1 MRKLTNK
8 DLHTSSISTNRA
20 FLPYILISLVVS
32 VVYLPTFT
40 GSFILD
46 DNPLIRNNRYIR
58 EAQPIYSHLAR
69 EDGITDS
76 KGTRNSHTGYYRP
89 LTSLSYWLDCRLWG
103 MIPQGFR
110 ATNLILH
117 LLTCFLLFRF
127 LLFFVNDRQAAFWV
141 TLLYA
146 IHPVNTESV
155 SWISARNN
163 ILVTLFVLS
172 SVYCYLKRWEGAIS
186 LSFIASV
193 LFFAMAVLSKEFGL
207 LVLPC
212 IFFYNRFLFGK
223 RRDIS
228 QELISYLPFILVLT
242 AYFLLRKI
250 VTGAWL
256 TPSDAEDSWKRVYFA
271 TYLVAWNLRLV
282 FAPYGLHSFVVGY
295 PADYLSWQAFIGICC
310 IAIVGL
316 LLWRGRK
323 KKLFVF
329 STFSFFLSLF
339 PILNIIPTSAV
350 TLISMRWLYLPMI
363 FLSLAATPFIGKS
376 LKRNRFL
383 TISILIPVLVY
394 AGTYSFILN
403 KYLWHDEDAFF
414 RQEVFHFNNYFY
426 AGGLAENLFNSKDY
440 QEAERCFKMA
450 IEYYPGEAGNY
461 INYSAL
467 LTETGRPEAAISL
480 LEQAK
485 SLSMNLKKRGEWHN
499 NIGTAYF
506 LLRTHT
512 KALEHYRKA
521 IAFSPDRSGF
531 WANIG
536 ATYGEMGD
544 YDNCVSALNKGLS
557 ITPDSVQL
565 RKNLAV
571 AYRRMGDHAKAVK
584 ELLNTVS
591 KD

>member
-1 MRKLTNK
+1 MTNK
-8 DLHTSSISTNRA
+8 DLHTSSISTHRA
-20 FLPYILISLVVS
+20 FLPYILISLIVS

-58 EAQPIYSHLAR
+58 EAQPVYSHLAR

-76 KGTRNSHTGYYRP
+76 QETKDSHTGYYRP

-103 MIPQGFR
+103 MTPEGFR

-127 LLFFVNDRQAAFWV
+127 LLFLVNDRQAAFWV

-146 IHPVNTESV
+146 IHPVNTGSV
-155 SWISARNN
+155 SWVSARNN
-163 ILVTLFVLS
+163 ILVTLLVLS
-172 SVYCYLKRWEGAIS
+172 SVHCYLKRWEGAIS

-212 IFFYNRFLFGK
+212 IFFYNRFLSVK

-242 AYFLLRKI
+242 AYFLLRKL

-256 TPSDAEDSWKRVYFA
+256 TPSDAADFWKRVYFA
-271 TYLVAWNLRLV
+271 TYLVAWNLKLV
-282 FAPYGLHSFVVGY
+282 FAPYGLHSFIVGY
-295 PADYLSWQAFIGICC
+295 PADYLNWQA
-310 IAIVGL
+310 IASFCGMALLGL
-316 LLWRGRK
+316 ILWQTRKNKLLT
-323 KKLFVF
+323 FSVF
-329 STFSFFLSLF
+329 SFLVALL

-350 TLISMRWLYLPMI
+350 TLISTRWLYLPMI
-363 FLSLAATPFIGKS
+363 FLCLAATPFIGRS

-440 QEAERCFKMA
+440 QQAERYFKMA
-450 IEYYPGEAGNY
+450 IKHYPGEAGNY

-467 LTETGRPEAAISL
+467 LTETGRPEAAIAL

-485 SLSMNLKKRGEWHN
+485 SLSMNRKKRGEWHN

-506 LLRTHT
+506 HLRKHT
-512 KALEHYRKA
+512 EALEHYRKA
-521 IAFSPDRSGF
+521 IVFLPDESQF

-571 AYRRMGDHAKAVK
+571 AYRRIGDHAKAVR
-584 ELLNTVS
+584 EQSNSVS

>member
-1 MRKLTNK
+1 M
-8 DLHTSSISTNRA
+8 
-20 FLPYILISLVVS
+20 PYILISLVVS

-40 GSFILD
+40 GSFMLD
-46 DNPLIRNNRYIR
+46 DNPLIRNNRYII
-58 EAQPIYSHLAR
+58 EAQPVYSHLAR
-69 EDGITDS
+69 EDGITDCQET
-76 KGTRNSHTGYYRP
+76 KNSHTGYYRP
-89 LTSLSYWLDCRLWG
+89 LTSFSFRLDYGLWG
-103 MIPQGFR
+103 MTPQGFR

-117 LLTCFLLFRF
+117 ILTCFLLFRF
-127 LLFFVNDRQAAFWV
+127 LLFLVNDRQAAFWV

-172 SVYCYLKRWEGAIS
+172 SVYCYLKRWEGSIS

-212 IFFYNRFLFGK
+212 IFFYNRFLSEK

-228 QELISYLPFILVLT
+228 QELISYLPFLLVLT
-242 AYFLLRKI
+242 AYFLFRKI

-256 TPSDAEDSWKRVYFA
+256 TPSEAGDFWKRVYFA
-271 TYLVAWNLRLV
+271 TYLVAWNLKLV
-282 FAPYGLHSFVVGY
+282 FAPYGLHSFIDGY
-295 PADYLSWQAFIGICC
+295 PEDYLNWQAFIGVCC
-310 IAIVGL
+310 MAIVGL

-329 STFSFFLSLF
+329 SIFSFLAALF
-339 PILNIIPTSAV
+339 PVLNIIPTSAV
-350 TLISMRWLYLPMI
+350 TLISTRWLYLPMI
-363 FLSLAATPFIGKS
+363 FLSLAATPFIGN
-376 LKRNRFL
+376 LLRRNHFL
-383 TISILIPVLVY
+383 TTSILIPVLVY

-426 AGGLAENLFNSKDY
+426 AGGLAENLFNTKNY
-440 QEAERCFKMA
+440 QQAERYFKLA
-450 IEYYPGEAGNY
+450 IERYPREARNY

-467 LTETGRPEAAISL
+467 LTETGRPESAISL
-480 LEQAK
+480 LEQAT
-485 SLSMNLKKRGEWHN
+485 SLSMNRKKRGEWHN
-499 NIGTAYF
+499 NIGTACFHLKNYQE
-506 LLRTHT
+506 
-512 KALEHYRKA
+512 ALKHYRKA
-521 IAFSPDRSGF
+521 ITLLPDESQP

-544 YDNCVSALNKGLS
+544 YDNCVSALNKGLD
-557 ITPDSVQL
+557 ITPDSIQL
-565 RKNLAV
+565 KKNLAL
-571 AYRRMGDHAKAVK
+571 AYHRMGGHAKAVSVIEEIPPCK
-584 ELLNTVS
+584 WKQHGIRKLLNTVRIDS
-591 KD
+591 KN